1 MRTKSVRTK
10 IIVISNCVALLV
22 VVLSFRTRDTPHLL
36 PQGYLHTKGSQI
48 VDEKNNPV
56 RICSVGWGWYG
67 GTPWGLSSLNYQK
80 AFQAVVANGI
90 NCIRICTDDAQALN
104 NPDIAVNLSLN
115 PDLAGLKYNEVLQAV
130 VNYGASIGLKF
141 VIESHLNENNARA
154 PSNGN
159 GLWYDVGGA
168 SDGTDGNG
176 QKGTITSDMFM
187 KIWQIR
193 ANLFKGNKAVIG
205 YDLRNEPHHGPAT
218 WGDGN
223 INTDYR
229 MMYERVGN
237 ALLAIDPGPMIICEG
252 LQAYGKGAPS
262 GDLRQSTIGNA
273 LVALAVPDKVV
284 YSVHEYPTEVS
295 SSGINSGAEYVRY
308 MNTVWGWLYTKN
320 IAPVWVG
327 ECGDNMRTK
336 AGQEWAD
343 TFIAYA
349 NGKLSEQGG
358 PVFSGNQQ
366 PISWSWWDFGKVQTA
381 EVPNFGI
388 LDSIATGVDTQQ
400 MNYWGRMLW
409 H

>member
-1 MRTKSVRTK
+1 MRIKM
-10 IIVISNCVALLV
+10 IIISNCVVLLV
-22 VVLSFRTRDTPHLL
+22 ILLSLRIRDTPHLL
-36 PQGYLHTKGSQI
+36 PAGYLHTNGSQI

-67 GTPWGLSSLNYQK
+67 GTPWGLASFSYKTAL
-80 AFQAVVANGI
+80 QAVADNGI
-90 NCIRICTDDAQALN
+90 NCIRICTDDAQVLN
-104 NPDIAVNLSLN
+104 NPSIAVNLSVN

-141 VIESHLNENNARA
+141 VIESHLSEDNARS

-168 SDGTDGNG
+168 SDGTDGNRQVG
-176 QKGTITSDMFM
+176 HITSDMFM
-187 KIWQIR
+187 KIWQTR
-193 ANLFKGNKAVIG
+193 ANLFKGNKAIIG

-229 MMYERVGN
+229 LMYERVGN

-273 LVALAVPDKVV
+273 LVKLDVPNKVV

-295 SSGINSGAEYVRY
+295 SSGINSGADYIKY

-343 TFIAYA
+343 TFIAYV
-349 NGKLSEQGG
+349 NGELGSQGG

-366 PISWSWWDFGKVQTA
+366 PISWSWWDFGKVQTRD
-381 EVPNFGI
+381 VPNFGI
-388 LDSIATGVDTQQ
+388 LNQTATGVDEQQ

-409 H
+409 HR